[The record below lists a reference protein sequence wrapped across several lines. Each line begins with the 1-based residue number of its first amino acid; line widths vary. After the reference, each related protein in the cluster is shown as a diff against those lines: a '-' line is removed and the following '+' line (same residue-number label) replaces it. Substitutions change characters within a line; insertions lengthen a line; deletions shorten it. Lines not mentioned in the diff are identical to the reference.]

1 MHRYLISI
9 NKKRTGR
16 ANPECNLRHPET
28 PQPPEQPPPKAQHT
42 ADGAKHSHLRHK
54 LHHRARRHDWNSLLT
69 SQEANGTDFPFTSY
83 SDDYFP
89 DASVYRTKKT
99 CILDSTF
106 TQSKRKLNG
115 HSATI

>member
-16 ANPECNLRHPET
+16 ANPEFNLRHPGDTATARTT
-28 PQPPEQPPPKAQHT
+28 PPKGTAHSRRSKAQPPQTQAASP
-42 ADGAKHSHLRHK
+42 
-54 LHHRARRHDWNSLLT
+54 RRHDWNSLLT